1 MGQLVTITNPSSNF
15 NPPPVKHYEAYRP
28 KPFTRAERET
38 TTLLFGGLTW
48 KHERMMQG
56 ASAQPEVQGRTAAE
70 YRAGGPGCGQ
80 RVDRCGR
87 LLSHHFHDRKPGELP
102 EEGSRAAWQ
111 GADQPRST
119 CT

>member
-48 KHERMMQG
+48 KHERIMQG
-56 ASAQPEVQGRTAAE
+56 AMHNLKHNAEPLPNIARAISRVLRDGSRRPWPEG
-70 YRAGGPGCGQ
+70 
-80 RVDRCGR
+80 
-87 LLSHHFHDRKPGELP
+87 LSHVPVSAGQT
-102 EEGSRAAWQ
+102 GS
-111 GADQPRST
+111 G
-119 CT
+119 